1 MHAVVL
7 QIARSSL
14 LDCSAIDQ
22 EEIIAQNVTQK
33 PFAFSSPN
41 VVSF

>member
-1 MHAVVL
+1 MCAVVF

-14 LDCSAIDQ
+14 LDCSTIDQ
-22 EEIIAQNVTQK
+22 KEILAQNVTQK

-41 VVSF
+41 VLSF